1 MQSFYKKKISS
12 AESAYNPKHIFSA
25 IKSLY
30 FREKKYP
37 KTFCFGLKLRLAMN
51 LLRWDYKA
59 HNPSEKEAGVS
70 FELKSRVP
78 NLRSLKVNKTR

>member
-1 MQSFYKKKISS
+1 
-12 AESAYNPKHIFSA
+12 
-25 IKSLY
+25 
-30 FREKKYP
+30 
-37 KTFCFGLKLRLAMN
+37 MN